1 MTSYYLCLFLPLCPT
16 HPHPHRE
23 RTMPTY
29 RQQRNVVVLVLH
41 RSADVGGEERG
52 GVRMYMYSAT
62 ICRPGSAI
70 PWHTYTILH
79 YTTLHYR
86 IYLSIR
92 FTRTGNPV
100 CYLPTYL
107 LSVSMVWYGM
117 SRWQMDIVNFQGH
130 VVSQMIT
137 SSISLSVPSKL
148 PSCTT

>member
-1 MTSYYLCLFLPLCPT
+1 
-16 HPHPHRE
+16 
-23 RTMPTY
+23 MPTY
-29 RQQRNVVVLVLH
+29 RQQRNVVVLLLH

-52 GVRMYMYSAT
+52 GVRMYIYSAT

-70 PWHTYTILH
+70 PWHTYTILY
-79 YTTLHYR
+79 YTTLHYP
-86 IYLSIR
+86 YLSIYT

-117 SRWQMDIVNFQGH
+117 GRWQNGYCQLSK

-137 SSISLSVPSKL
+137 
-148 PSCTT
+148 

>member
-1 MTSYYLCLFLPLCPT
+1 
-16 HPHPHRE
+16 
-23 RTMPTY
+23 MPTY

-41 RSADVGGEERG
+41 RSADVGGEGRG
-52 GVRMYMYSAT
+52 GVRMYIYSAT

-70 PWHTYTILH
+70 PWHTYTILY

-92 FTRTGNPV
+92 LRELVIRCAT
-100 CYLPTYL
+100 YLPTYL

-117 SRWQMDIVNFQGH
+117 GRWQNGYCQLSK

-137 SSISLSVPSKL
+137 
-148 PSCTT
+148 